1 VEFVEEKT
9 QVNTIKKDISIIYG
23 EGVGDTEKSA
33 LATAEEFLL
42 SGIKKYIQEEIP
54 LVEAG
59 SISLK
64 EAVNHA
70 CKIQFKRGIKDR
82 IFLYIAKENIRENT
96 PCGTAAKPQPAIKI
110 QAAPE
115 VIEQPVVIEAP
126 VVIEEPV
133 AIEAPVIIEE
143 PVVIEELKTPVVS
156 PVIVEEPVA
165 QGAKVKDKTIL
176 DWLVSSL
183 DRETLISRLKEAK
196 DDHKVMWGEVK
207 SSINPNWYVASFP
220 GDKNNKVWFIIYE

>member
-42 SGIKKYIQEEIP
+42 SGIKRYIQEEIP

-64 EAVNHA
+64 EAMSHA

-82 IFLYIAKENIRENT
+82 IFLYIAKENILENT

-115 VIEQPVVIEAP
+115 VIEQPVVIE
-126 VVIEEPV
+126 EPV
-133 AIEAPVIIEE
+133 AIEEPVIIEE
-143 PVVIEELKTPVVS
+143 PVVIEEIKTAVES
-156 PVIVEEPVA
+156 PVILEEPVA

-176 DWLVSSL
+176 DWLVSSP

-207 SSINPNWYVASFP
+207 STINPNWYVASFP
-220 GDKNNKVWFIIYE
+220 GDKKNKVWFIIYE